1 MSEQE
6 QFDVVVIGAG
16 PAGYHAAIRAA
27 QLGLKTA
34 CIDAALGKD
43 GKPALGGTCLRVGC
57 IPSKALLDSSR
68 QFWNMGHLFGEHGI
82 SFKDAKIDVAAMVGR
97 KDKIVK
103 QFTGGIAMLFKAN
116 KITPY
121 YGFGELQANAGQPGN
136 VVKVKQHDGSE
147 VELKGTN
154 VILAAGSD
162 SIELPF
168 AKFDG
173 ETIVDNVGALD
184 FTEVPKRLAVIGAGV
199 IGLELGSVWKR
210 LGAEV
215 TILEALPDFLAL
227 ADAEVAKTALKEFKK
242 QGLDIK
248 LGAKV
253 SKTEITGKGKKQ
265 EVVVT
270 YADGEGEK
278 SLTVDKLLVAVGRRA
293 ATKGLLADGTGVKVN
308 ERGQIEVDAHCHT
321 GVDGVWAIGD
331 CVRGPMLAHKGFEEG
346 IAVAELIAG
355 LPGHVNFDT
364 IPWVIYTEPEIA
376 WVGKTEQ
383 QLKAEGVP
391 YKAGSFPFAAI
402 GRAVAM
408 GEPAGFVKVIAHAET
423 DRVLG
428 MHLVGVGVSELVHEG
443 VLTMEFNGS
452 ADDLARICHA
462 HPTLSEAI
470 HDAAMAVS
478 KRAIHKAN

>member
-1 MSEQE
+1 MAEE
-6 QFDVVVIGAG
+6 FDVVVIGAG

-27 QLGLKTA
+27 QLGMSVA
-34 CIDAALGKD
+34 CVDAGLGKD
-43 GKPALGGTCLRVGC
+43 GKPAVGGTCLRVGC

-68 QFWNMGHLFGEHGI
+68 QFHNLQHVFEQHGI
-82 SFKDAKIDVAAMVGR
+82 SAKDPQIDVEKMVGR
-97 KDKIVK
+97 KDAIVK
-103 QFTGGIAMLFKAN
+103 QFTGGISQLFKAN
-116 KITPY
+116 KVKPY
-121 YGFGELQANAGQPGN
+121 YGFATLHADR
-136 VVKVKQHDGSE
+136 VVKVKQHEGGE

-154 VILAAGSD
+154 VIIAAGSD

-173 ETIVDNVGALD
+173 EYIVDNVGALD
-184 FTEVPKRLAVIGAGV
+184 FKETPKRLAVIGAGV

-215 TILEALPDFLAL
+215 TILEAMPEFLAA
-227 ADAEVAKTALKEFKK
+227 ADAEVSKVAAREFKK
-242 QGLDIK
+242 QGLDIR

-253 SKTEITGKGKKQ
+253 SKAEVIPAKAGGKSKKK
-265 EVVVT
+265 EVQVT
-270 YADGEGEK
+270 FEDKKGEQTI
-278 SLTVDKLLVAVGRRA
+278 TVDKLLVAVGRKA
-293 ATKGLLADGTGVKVN
+293 ASKGLLADDSGVKLN
-308 ERGQIEVDAHCHT
+308 DRGQIEVDEHCHT
-321 GVDGVWAIGD
+321 GVDGVWAVGD

-355 LPGHVNFDT
+355 LPGHVNMDT
-364 IPWVIYTEPEIA
+364 IPWVIYTEPELA

-383 QLKAEGVP
+383 QLKEEGIP
-391 YKAGSFPFAAI
+391 YKAGSFPFAAN

-408 GEPAGFVKVIAHAET
+408 VEPAGFVKVLAHAET

-428 MHLVGVGVSELVHEG
+428 MHLVGANVSELVHEG
-443 VLTMEFNGS
+443 VLTMEFKGS

-462 HPTLSEAI
+462 HPSLSEVI
-470 HDAAMAVS
+470 HDAAMAVH

>member
-1 MSEQE
+1 MAE

-27 QLGLKTA
+27 QLGMKTA
-34 CIDAALGKD
+34 CVDAALGKD

-57 IPSKALLDSSR
+57 IPSKALLDSSH
-68 QFWNMGHLFGEHGI
+68 QYHNLTHSFDQHGI
-82 SFKDAKIDVAAMVGR
+82 SFKDAKIDVAKMIGR
-97 KDKIVK
+97 KDAIVK
-103 QFTGGIAMLFKAN
+103 QFTGGIAQLFKAN
-116 KITPY
+116 KVAAY
-121 YGFGELQANAGQPGN
+121 YGFGQLQPGN
-136 VVKVKQHDGSE
+136 IVKVKQHDGSE

-154 VILAAGSD
+154 VIIAAGSD

-168 AKFDG
+168 AKFDN
-173 ETIVDNVGALD
+173 ENIVDNVGALD
-184 FTEVPKRLAVIGAGV
+184 FTEVPNRLTVIGAGV

-215 TILEALPDFLAL
+215 TILEALPDFLPA
-227 ADAEVAKTALKEFKK
+227 ADAEVSKLAAREFKK
-242 QGLDIK
+242 QGLDIR

-253 SKTEITGKGKKQ
+253 SKTELSGKGKKK
-265 EVVVT
+265 EVVIT
-270 YADGEGEK
+270 YTDASGEQT
-278 SLTVDKLLVAVGRRA
+278 LTVDKLLVAVGRRA
-293 ATKGLLADGTGVKVN
+293 ATKGLLADGTGVKLDA
-308 ERGQIEVDAHCHT
+308 RGVIEVDAHCHT

-364 IPWVIYTEPEIA
+364 IPYVIYTSPEIA

-383 QLKAEGVP
+383 QLKAEGVA
-391 YKAGSFPFAAI
+391 YKTGTFPFAAV

-408 GEPAGFVKVIAHAET
+408 GEPVGFAKVIADAET

-428 MHLVGVGVSELVHEG
+428 LHLIGPNVSELVHEG
-443 VLTMEFNGS
+443 VLTMEFHGS

-462 HPTLSEAI
+462 HPSLSEAI
-470 HDAAMAVS
+470 HDAAMAVD

>member
-1 MSEQE
+1 MIE

-27 QLGLKTA
+27 QLGMKVA

-57 IPSKALLDSSR
+57 VPSKALLDSSR
-68 QFWNMGHLFGEHGI
+68 QYWNMGHLFGDHGI
-82 SFKDAKIDVAAMVGR
+82 TFKDAKIDVGAMVGR

-121 YGFGELQANAGQPGN
+121 YGFGQLQPGN

-154 VILAAGSD
+154 VVIAAGSD

-215 TILEALPDFLAL
+215 VILEALPEFLAA
-227 ADAEVAKTALKEFKK
+227 ADTEIAKVAAKEFKK
-242 QGLDIK
+242 QGLDIR

-253 SKTEITGKGKKQ
+253 SKTEVTGKGKKK

-270 YADGEGEK
+270 YSDAEGEK
-278 SLTVDKLLVAVGRRA
+278 TLTVDKLLVAVGRKA
-293 ATKGLLADGTGVKVN
+293 ASKGLLADGTGVKLN
-308 ERGQIEVDAHCHT
+308 ERGQIEVDDHCHT
-321 GVDGVWAIGD
+321 GVDGVWAVGD

-364 IPWVIYTEPEIA
+364 VPWVIYTEPEIA

-391 YKAGSFPFAAI
+391 YKVGTFPFAAI
-402 GRAVAM
+402 ARAVAM
-408 GEPAGFVKVIAHAET
+408 GEPAGLVKVIAHEET
-423 DRVLG
+423 DLILG
-428 MHLVGVGVSELVHEG
+428 LHAVGVGVSELVHEG
-443 VLTMEFNGS
+443 VIAMEFKGS

-470 HDAAMAVS
+470 HDAAMSVH
-478 KRAIHKAN
+478 KRSIHKAN

>member
-1 MSEQE
+1 MSEQ
-6 QFDVVVIGAG
+6 QTFDVVVIGAG

-68 QFWNMGHLFGEHGI
+68 QFWNLQHLFGEHGI
-82 SFKDAKIDVAAMVGR
+82 TTKDAAIDIGTMVGR

-116 KITPY
+116 KVTTF
-121 YGFGELQANAGQPGN
+121 YGFGTLQPGN

-147 VELKGTN
+147 VQLKGTN
-154 VILAAGSD
+154 VILAPGSD

-168 AKFDG
+168 AKFG
-173 ETIVDNVGALD
+173 EHIVDNVGALD
-184 FTEVPKRLAVIGAGV
+184 FTEVPKRLGVIGAGV

-215 TILEALPDFLAL
+215 VILEALPDFLAA
-227 ADAEVAKTALKEFKK
+227 ADAEVAKTAAKEFRK
-242 QGLDIK
+242 QGLDIR

-253 SKTEITGKGKKQ
+253 SKTEGKKDG
-265 EVVVT
+265 VHVT
-270 YADGEGEK
+270 YTGTDGKEN
-278 SLTVDKLLVAVGRRA
+278 TVVVDKLLVAVGRRA
-293 ATKGLLADGTGVKVN
+293 ASKGLLADGTGVKLDA
-308 ERGQIEVDAHCHT
+308 RGVIEVDAHCHT
-321 GVDGVWAIGD
+321 GVDGVWAVGD

-355 LPGHVNFDT
+355 LPGHVNYDT

-376 WVGKTEQ
+376 WVGKTEAQ
-383 QLKAEGVP
+383 CKVENIP
-391 YKAGSFPFAAI
+391 YKIGTFPFAAI

-408 GEPAGFVKVIAHAET
+408 NEPAGLVKVIAHAET
-423 DRVLG
+423 DRILG
-428 MHLVGVGVSELVHEG
+428 LHLCGANVSELVHEG
-443 VLTMEFNGS
+443 VVAMEFKGS

-462 HPTLSEAI
+462 HPTLSEAV
-470 HDAAMAVS
+470 HEAALSVGR
-478 KRAIHKAN
+478 RAIHKAN

>member
-1 MSEQE
+1 MSEQQ
-6 QFDVVVIGAG
+6 QFDVVVIGGG

-34 CIDAALGKD
+34 CVDAALGKD

-68 QFWNMGHLFGEHGI
+68 QFWNMGHIFDQHGI
-82 SFKDAKIDVAAMVGR
+82 SFEKPAIDVKKMVAR
-97 KDKIVK
+97 KDGIVK
-103 QFTGGIAMLFKAN
+103 QFTGGIAALFKAN
-116 KITPY
+116 KVSAF
-121 YGFGELQANAGQPGN
+121 YGFGQLQPGN
-136 VVKVKQHDGSE
+136 VVSVKQHDGST

-154 VILAAGSD
+154 IILAAGSN

-168 AKFDG
+168 AKFG
-173 ETIVDNVGALD
+173 EHIVDNEGALD
-184 FTEVPKRLAVIGAGV
+184 FDAVPKRLGVIGAGV

-215 TILEALPDFLAL
+215 TILEGLPDFLPAADKEVSKL
-227 ADAEVAKTALKEFKK
+227 AAREFKK
-242 QGLDIK
+242 QGLDIR
-248 LGAKV
+248 LGCKV
-253 SKTEITGKGKKQ
+253 SATEVKKDGVHVSYTDDKGAAQ
-265 EVVVT
+265 ELV
-270 YADGEGEK
+270 
-278 SLTVDKLLVAVGRRA
+278 VDKLLVCVGRRA
-293 ATKGLLADGTGVKVN
+293 ATKGLLAEGTGVRVN

-321 GVDGVWAIGD
+321 GVDGVWAVGD

-364 IPWVIYTEPEIA
+364 IPYVIYTEPELA
-376 WVGKTEQ
+376 WVGKTEE
-383 QLKAEGVP
+383 QLKAEGIP
-391 YKAGSFPFAAI
+391 YKAGSFPFAAV

-408 GEPAGFVKVIAHAET
+408 AEPAGFVKVLAHAET
-423 DRVLG
+423 DTVLG
-428 MHLVGVGVSELVHEG
+428 MHLIGANVSELVHEG
-443 VLTMEFNGS
+443 VLTMEFKGS

-462 HPTLSEAI
+462 HPSLSEAV
-470 HDAAMAVS
+470 HDAAMAVH

>member
-1 MSEQE
+1 MSDQQ
-6 QFDVVVIGAG
+6 QFDVVVIGGG

-68 QFWNMGHLFGEHGI
+68 QFWNMGHIFGEHGI
-82 SFKDAKIDVAAMVGR
+82 GFDKPRIDVATMIGR

-103 QFTGGIAMLFKAN
+103 QFTGGIAALFKAN
-116 KITPY
+116 KVTPF
-121 YGFGELQANAGQPGN
+121 YGYGQLQPGN
-136 VVKVKQHDGSE
+136 IVKVKQHDGSE

-168 AKFDG
+168 AKYDG
-173 ETIVDNVGALD
+173 KHIVDNVGALD
-184 FTEVPKRLAVIGAGV
+184 FEEVPKSLGVIGAGV
-199 IGLELGSVWKR
+199 IGLELGSVWNR
-210 LGAEV
+210 LGAKV
-215 TILEALPDFLAL
+215 TVLEGMHDFLAA
-227 ADAEVAKTALKEFKK
+227 ADKEVAKVAAREFKK

-248 LGAKV
+248 LGCKV
-253 SKTEITGKGKKQ
+253 GNTEVKDDG
-265 EVVVT
+265 VHVT
-270 YADGEGEK
+270 YTDDKGATQELVVE
-278 SLTVDKLLVAVGRRA
+278 KLLVAVGRRA
-293 ATKGLLADGTGVKVN
+293 ASKGLLAEGTGVKLN
-308 ERGQIEVDAHCHT
+308 ERGQVEVDAHCHT

-364 IPWVIYTEPEIA
+364 IPWVIYTSPEIA

-383 QLKAEGVP
+383 QLKAEGVA
-391 YKAGSFPFAAI
+391 YKAGSFPFAAV

-408 GEPAGFVKVIAHAET
+408 AEPAGFVKVIADAET

-428 MHLVGVGVSELVHEG
+428 MHLVGANVSELVHEG
-443 VLTMEFNGS
+443 VLTMEFKGS

-462 HPTLSEAI
+462 HPSLSEAV
-470 HDAAMAVS
+470 HDAAMAVH

>member
-1 MSEQE
+1 MAE

-27 QLGLKTA
+27 QLGMKVA

-57 IPSKALLDSSR
+57 IPSKALLDSSHQYHNLTH
-68 QFWNMGHLFGEHGI
+68 QFEQHGI
-82 SFKDAKIDVAAMVGR
+82 SVKDAKIDVGTMVSR
-97 KDKIVK
+97 KDAIVK
-103 QFTGGIAMLFKAN
+103 QFTGGIAQLFKAN
-116 KITPY
+116 KITAY
-121 YGFGELQANAGQPGN
+121 YGFGQLQPGN
-136 VVKVKQHDGSE
+136 LVKVKQHDGSE

-154 VILAAGSD
+154 IIIAAGSD

-168 AKFDG
+168 AKFDN
-173 ETIVDNVGALD
+173 EYIVDNVGALD

-215 TILEALPDFLAL
+215 VILEALPDFLAV
-227 ADAEVAKTALKEFKK
+227 ADGEVSKVAAREFKK
-242 QGLDIK
+242 QGLDIR

-253 SKTEITGKGKKQ
+253 SKTEVTGKGKKK

-270 YADGEGEK
+270 YSDAEGEK
-278 SLTVDKLLVAVGRRA
+278 TLTVDKLLVAVGRRA
-293 ATKGLLADGTGVKVN
+293 ASKGLLADGTGVKLN
-308 ERGQIEVDAHCHT
+308 ERGQVEVDAHCHT

-364 IPWVIYTEPEIA
+364 IPWVIYTSPEIA

-383 QLKAEGVP
+383 QLKAEGVA
-391 YKAGSFPFAAI
+391 YKAGSFPFAAV

-408 GEPAGFVKVIAHAET
+408 AEPTGFVKVIADAET

-428 MHLVGVGVSELVHEG
+428 MHLVGANVSELVHEG
-443 VLTMEFNGS
+443 VLTMEFKGS

-462 HPTLSEAI
+462 HPSLSEAV
-470 HDAAMAVS
+470 HDAAMAVH